1 MKKLLI
7 IGFVWPEPKS
17 SAAGV
22 RMMQLIDFFLSE
34 GYQITFASSS
44 LKGDKSL
51 NLASKGI
58 QERRIEL
65 NNSSF
70 DLFISK
76 LNPTVALFDRFMME
90 EQFGWRVAQQCPN
103 ALKILDTEDLHCLR
117 KAREEAFK
125 DTALLNRDYLFGKIA
140 KREIASIYR
149 SDLSLII
156 SEAEM
161 VLLKTSF
168 EVPEALL
175 CYLPLLIKNLT
186 PNDISNLPSF
196 TERKHL
202 ITIGNFLH
210 APNLDSVIYL
220 KNNIWP
226 KLGAKLKN
234 VELHVFGAYANDRA
248 KQLESKDNN
257 FFIQGFTPDVDKV
270 MQNAKICLAPLRF
283 GAGLKGKFF
292 DAMKN
297 GTPFITTSIG
307 AEGILDLKQT
317 YNFVTDDISGM
328 IDYVVQLYNS
338 EELWVSQQSL
348 GFNILSK
355 KFNKSIHLAKLSD
368 KLNQIIAS
376 MHEHRLSNFT
386 GLMLQHHAMQST
398 MYMSRWIEE
407 KNK

>member
-17 SAAGV
+17 SAAGI
-22 RMMQLIDFFLSE
+22 RMMQLIDFFLSK

-44 LKGDKSL
+44 SKGNKSV
-51 NLASKGI
+51 NLAAKGI
-58 QERRIEL
+58 EEKIIEL
-65 NNSSF
+65 NHSSF
-70 DLFISK
+70 DVFISK
-76 LNPTVALFDRFMME
+76 LNPSIVLFDRFMME

-220 KNNIWP
+220 KKYIWP
-226 KLGAKLKN
+226 KLRAKLKN
-234 VELHVFGAYANDRA
+234 VELHVFGSYANDYA
-248 KQLESKDNN
+248 KQLQNENDN
-257 FFIQGFTPDVDKV
+257 FFIQGFTPDVDMIMK
-270 MQNAKICLAPLRF
+270 NAKICISPLRF

-307 AEGILDLKQT
+307 AEGILDPKQI
-317 YNFVTDDISGM
+317 YNFVTDDASIM
-328 IDYVVQLYNS
+328 IDHIVQLYTS
-338 EELWVSQQSL
+338 EELWSLQQSL
-348 GFNILSK
+348 GFSILSE
-355 KFNKSIHLAKLSD
+355 KFNKSIHLD
-368 KLNQIIAS
+368 KFAYRLNQIIES
-376 MHEHRLSNFT
+376 RHEHRLSNFT
-386 GLMLQHHAMQST
+386 GLMLQHHMMQST

>member
-1 MKKLLI
+1 MSQLLV
-7 IGFVWPEPKS
+7 IGYVWPES
-17 SAAGV
+17 LSTAAGSH
-22 RMMQLIDFFLSE
+22 MLSILHAFISQGWE
-34 GYQITFASSS
+34 ITFASAAARSEQMDD
-44 LKGDKSL
+44 LKSHNVTCVDIAL
-51 NLASKGI
+51 NS
-58 QERRIEL
+58 
-65 NNSSF
+65 SSF
-70 DLFISK
+70 DKFVEQLQPS
-76 LNPTVALFDRFMME
+76 VVLFDRFMME

-338 EELWVSQQSL
+338 EELWASQQSL